1 MSDDV
6 KVEVRLEPHQE
17 RVVDEKRQLD
27 EKIEKL
33 TDFLRTPQAVDVPSA
48 EVERLLSQL
57 GIMHLYSRVLRDRI
71 RHF

>member
-17 RVVDEKRQLD
+17 RVVEEKRELD